1 MLKGAG
7 AGCPV
12 WCKARVQSKQTKQRF
27 SLVSCKVQRFGVLCG
42 CLVVLNK
49 QGLSAGCMVLSKDK
63 VVRVYI

>member
-49 QGLSAGCMVLSKDK
+49 QAKVWFSVGC
-63 VVRVYI
+63 